1 MGDYH
6 ATLTLDAGHRVFSD
20 FPSDVKAT
28 DVTLTNSQFRYTRL
42 DTKPPAYIP
51 QKAANKTS
59 RGTFCLTHY
68 IALRQRVQ
76 GATPLAA
83 GAKKFRLCKSR
94 NLSVARMGLK
104 VVAISMQVLSENRRK
119 FLGGVFARLP
129 YLSSVCT
136 FPSSL
141 ESVLVSVWF

>member
-1 MGDYH
+1 MTGIE
-6 ATLTLDAGHRVFSD
+6 ARNC
-20 FPSDVKAT
+20 PPI
-28 DVTLTNSQFRYTRL
+28 NSR
-42 DTKPPAYIP
+42 TKPPAYIP

-94 NLSVARMGLK
+94 NLSVARIDLK
-104 VVAISMQVLSENRRK
+104 MVAISIQVRFENHGK
-119 FLGGVFARLP
+119 KLGRCLC
-129 YLSSVCT
+129 SSSHSP
-136 FPSSL
+136 F
-141 ESVLVSVWF
+141 